1 MKSKIMTGSEAVSLV
16 KDGDTLVSAAAGL
29 IGYPE
34 YLVKCLVE
42 RYQKTQSPRGLTLV
56 SGCGHA
62 VWDERGDSRFAL
74 PGLLKRHICTHP
86 EAAPPLRKMLEN
98 NEVEC
103 YILPQGVLNQLYRA
117 SAAKQAGIIS
127 KIGLGTYVD
136 PRQEGGKVNDAAKA
150 QEDLVELINI
160 KGEEWLF
167 YKTFPINVAFVRATT
182 ADEKGNLTIE
192 HEALKLENL
201 EIATCAKSHGGI
213 VIAQVKQVT
222 TYGSLN
228 PKAVVVPGVLVDAI
242 VIAEDQEVN
251 HRQTPGT
258 FYSPYLSG
266 ELRQPLAMQNLVK
279 DELEPID
286 IIARRAAFELF
297 PGAVVNIGIGI
308 GAALGPVADLEG
320 ISKHITLT
328 VELGVFGGTPAP
340 IPNFGCAVNPE
351 AFISHS
357 NMFDFYHGGGLDI
370 TFLGAAEIDKEGN
383 VNVSKFGNRI
393 AGTGGFIDISQSTPR
408 VVFVS
413 YFKAKDF
420 EAKVSDGKLQIIKQG
435 DVVKLKEKVGQ
446 ISFSGKVAAAKNQDV
461 TVITERAVFKLG
473 KEGLILTEIAP
484 GVDLEEDILKQ
495 MEFKPIISK
504 DLKEMDARIFKPGRM
519 GIFDDV
525 I

>member
-1 MKSKIMTGSEAVSLV
+1 M
-16 KDGDTLVSAAAGL
+16 
-29 IGYPE
+29 
-34 YLVKCLVE
+34 
-42 RYQKTQSPRGLTLV
+42 
-56 SGCGHA
+56 
-62 VWDERGDSRFAL
+62 
-74 PGLLKRHICTHP
+74 
-86 EAAPPLRKMLEN
+86 
-98 NEVEC
+98 
-103 YILPQGVLNQLYRA
+103 
-117 SAAKQAGIIS
+117 
-127 KIGLGTYVD
+127 
-136 PRQEGGKVNDAAKA
+136 
-150 QEDLVELINI
+150 
-160 KGEEWLF
+160 
-167 YKTFPINVAFVRATT
+167 AFVRATT

-192 HEALKLENL
+192 HEALKLESL

-408 VVFVS
+408 VVFVI
-413 YFKAKDF
+413 YFKAKGF

-461 TVITERAVFKLG
+461 TVITDRAVFKLG

-484 GVDLEEDILKQ
+484 GVDLKKIFSSRWNLNR
-495 MEFKPIISK
+495 SS
-504 DLKEMDARIFKPGRM
+504 ARI
-519 GIFDDV
+519 
-525 I
+525 